1 MNIKIIDNFFTG
13 EDFSKI
19 KSINLEKVDSNKI
32 RVYHNSIDKNYK
44 ITNDCISSELIL
56 HIHKCYHEKAFGLL
70 NELNPLKAK
79 LYDYTDFV
87 LIETGAHYKFPI
99 HDDTPNK
106 LLSGVIYI
114 KPEKNS
120 GTNFYK
126 SKSGREK
133 KIIEWKTNRGVFFSR
148 KERSTWHSYEGDGI
162 SNRVVL
168 VYNLMTNRIKE
179 VYKIEHKSYFFGQF
193 RHKINPHLYR
203 FFKTII

>member
-1 MNIKIIDNFFTG
+1 MELVKLNFF
-13 EDFSKI
+13 
-19 KSINLEKVDSNKI
+19 
-32 RVYHNSIDKNYK
+32 
-44 ITNDCISSELIL
+44 
-56 HIHKCYHEKAFGLL
+56 L
-70 NELNPLKAK
+70 N
-79 LYDYTDFV
+79 T
-87 LIETGAHYKFPI
+87 
-99 HDDTPNK
+99 
-106 LLSGVIYI
+106 YI

-133 KIIEWKTNRGVFFSR
+133 RKIEWKTNRGVFFSR

-179 VYKIEHKSYFFGQF
+179 VYKIEDKSYFFGQL

-203 FFKTII
+203 FFKNSHNTISFVMSYSYIFI